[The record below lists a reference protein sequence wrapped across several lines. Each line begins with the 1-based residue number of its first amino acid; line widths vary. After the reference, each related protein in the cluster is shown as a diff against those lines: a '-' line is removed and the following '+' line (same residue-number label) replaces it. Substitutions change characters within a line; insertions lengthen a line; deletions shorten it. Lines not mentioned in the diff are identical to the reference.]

1 MCEKYLG
8 ILLNA
13 PLSFSKCVW
22 GLKSSFITSHAWTM
36 SRFSHFVF
44 HRSHSHFVSNM
55 LILIISFLIYPH
67 IHCVILISTA
77 FKFLNVRI
85 LDWPIFCF
93 LQHSWSNHQFVELD
107 CKLKGTFLSHEIL
120 DTSLHFIHH
129 APIYGEYHPHQFSY
143 FPWYN
148 KNQILKTTHLLDDMC
163 IKSYFHVS
171 LMHHITEF
179 SLQNSFHTQPE
190 PFGLH
195 SLSPNLQT

>member
-1 MCEKYLG
+1 MCKKYLS

-22 GLKSSFITSHAWTM
+22 GPKSSFITSHAWTM

-107 CKLKGTFLSHEIL
+107 CKLKGTF
-120 DTSLHFIHH
+120 FITRNSGYE
-129 APIYGEYHPHQFSY
+129 PPFHPSCTYIWWVPSSSIFL
-143 FPWYN
+143 FPL
-148 KNQILKTTHLLDDMC
+148 I
-163 IKSYFHVS
+163 
-171 LMHHITEF
+171 
-179 SLQNSFHTQPE
+179 
-190 PFGLH
+190 
-195 SLSPNLQT
+195 